1 MKVLLLES
9 WHGEEASE
17 VRCEPWRVGLALRQL
32 VPCVSSLLYLH
43 GLYFLIGSA
52 VIARNVGHHNR
63 RDRARLSTEL
73 APGTINKQGENT
85 KMARRCFA
93 VALTAVVGL
102 SLPASAQTTKGSA
115 ESNRSASGTTRET
128 TRRIE
133 NSARDMLL
141 KPVKSVEWDEITFEE
156 VIEWLRGFSEENV
169 NVVPR
174 WAPLNVE
181 GVDRD
186 SFITL
191 RLSNVTVAEV
201 LNQTVEQLADG
212 GQVTYRAVGNILK
225 ISTTEDFNRKMYVRV
240 YPVPDLTFIVPD
252 FTQSAPV
259 IDLESASRS
268 TGGGGG
274 GGGGQ
279 SVFGGA
285 SSSSDEFEDNEQ
297 EKEERMEE
305 LIDMIRAVIAP
316 ESWAE
321 TGSGLGELRFWS
333 SSLVVYNTADVHEQI
348 AGYFALMD

>member
-1 MKVLLLES
+1 M
-9 WHGEEASE
+9 
-17 VRCEPWRVGLALRQL
+17 
-32 VPCVSSLLYLH
+32 
-43 GLYFLIGSA
+43 I
-52 VIARNVGHHNR
+52 
-63 RDRARLSTEL
+63 
-73 APGTINKQGENT
+73 
-85 KMARRCFA
+85 RRCFA
-93 VALTAVVGL
+93 VALMAGIGVSL
-102 SLPASAQTTKGSA
+102 SASAQTTPGSA
-115 ESNRSASGTTRET
+115 ESNRSAADAARHKASQ
-128 TRRIE
+128 IE
-133 NSARDMLL
+133 NSAREMLL

-156 VIEWLRGFSEENV
+156 VIEWLRGFSEEKV
-169 NVVPR
+169 NIVPR
-174 WAPLNVE
+174 WRPLNVE

-186 SFITL
+186 SFVTL
-191 RLSNVTVAEV
+191 NLSNVTVAEV
-201 LNQTVEQLADG
+201 LNQTVEQLAEG
-212 GQVTYRAVGNILK
+212 GQVKYQAVGNILK
-225 ISTTEDFNRKMYVRV
+225 ISTKEDFDRKMYVRV